1 MTKASKSTPV
11 DSAPVTV
18 SPERDPLG
26 AFEHGVL
33 ALFDGPLSTVGF
45 PGIDRVALAEA
56 ARATLDAQIVVEAA
70 ERDLEHARRE
80 LAERAT
86 DLAKMARRAVAYA
99 RVLAEDDE
107 ALAEKLE
114 ALAPRVSEPS
124 KSPRKRRTRADE
136 PMLPT
141 MTTEDAIAQDEI
153 AAE

>member
-11 DSAPVTV
+11 DSVPVRV

-45 PGIDRVALAEA
+45 PGVDRGALADA
-56 ARATLDAQIVVEAA
+56 SRATLDAQIVVEAA

-80 LAERAT
+80 LAARAT
-86 DLAKMARRAVAYA
+86 DLAKMARRAIAYA
-99 RVLAEDDE
+99 RVLAEDDA
-107 ALAEKLE
+107 ALGEQLD
-114 ALAPRVSEPS
+114 ALAPRVTEPS
-124 KSPRKRRTRADE
+124 KTTRKRRTRTDE

-141 MTTEDAIAQDEI
+141 LTTEEAIDDEVI